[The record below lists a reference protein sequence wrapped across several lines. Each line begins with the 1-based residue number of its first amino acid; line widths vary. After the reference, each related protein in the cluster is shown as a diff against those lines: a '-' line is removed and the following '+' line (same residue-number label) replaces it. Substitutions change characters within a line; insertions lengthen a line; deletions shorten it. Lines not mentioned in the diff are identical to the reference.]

1 MTLDTNLLVR
11 EMSPRFNTLLD
22 QIPGMVYQCR
32 IDVNH
37 TLEYASKGCYA
48 LTGYQAEDLILNRMI
63 SYGDLIYPDDREMV
77 WINIQNAI
85 IQRKSYELVYRLY
98 TRNRQIK
105 WVRDLGSSS
114 FTNHGN
120 QQLLEG
126 FVSDITDWKIAEE
139 KIQRQVRRFQA
150 LRAIDTAIST
160 GPDLKFTLGI
170 LLEQIIAQLNVDA
183 AAILIH
189 RMGTPTLEYCAIRGF
204 RTEALLRAKAYIGRG
219 FAGIAA
225 LTQKTIHIPD
235 LGVNEGTGDQML
247 PLQAEDFKVYYG
259 VPLIAKGQVKGV
271 LEVFRRTP
279 SSIDQDHLEF
289 LEALAGQAAIAID
302 NSSLFEQ
309 LQDSNS
315 ELSIAYDA
323 TLEGWAKALELRDR
337 ETVGHAHRVIEMTLA
352 VADRIG
358 IQGEMLQH
366 IRRGALLHDI
376 GKMGIPDSILMKPG
390 PLTPSEWEVMRQHP
404 VHAYEMLKTIEYL
417 SAALEIPY
425 CHHER
430 WDGNGYP
437 RQLKG
442 RDIPISARIF
452 AVVDVWDALTS
463 DRPYRP
469 AWTARQ
475 ALEYI
480 QRESGKHFDPQVV
493 TAFLHQ

>member
-1 MTLDTNLLVR
+1 MWVR
-11 EMSPRFNTLLD
+11 EASPRFNTLLD
-22 QIPGMVYQCR
+22 QIPGMIYQCR
-32 IDVNH
+32 NDLKH
-37 TLEYASKGCYA
+37 TLEYASRGCYA
-48 LTGYQAEDLILNRMI
+48 LTGYQAEDLIQNRFAA
-63 SYGDLIYPDDREMV
+63 YGDLIDQDDQEMV
-77 WINIQNAI
+77 WINVQNAI
-85 IQRKSYELVYRLY
+85 SQQKPFELVYRIH

-105 WVRDLGSSS
+105 WVRDLGSCTIVS
-114 FTNHGN
+114 HGI
-120 QQLLEG
+120 QPLLEG
-126 FVSDITDWKIAEE
+126 FITDITDWKVAEE

-150 LRAIDTAIST
+150 LRAIDNAISA
-160 GPDLKFTLGI
+160 GPNLQFTLGI
-170 LLEQIIAQLNVDA
+170 LLEQIVAQLNVDA
-183 AAILIH
+183 AAILLH
-189 RMGTPTLEYCAIRGF
+189 RMGTPLLEYTSSQGF
-204 RTEALLRAKAYIGRG
+204 RTQAPLHAKAYIGRG

-235 LGVNEGTGDQML
+235 LSVSAGTGDQLVPME
-247 PLQAEDFKVYYG
+247 AEDFKVYYG
-259 VPLIAKGQVKGV
+259 IPLIAKGQVKGV
-271 LEVFRRTP
+271 LEVFLRTP
-279 SSIDQDHLEF
+279 GSIDPDRLEF
-289 LEALAGQAAIAID
+289 LEALGGQAAIAID

-309 LQDSNS
+309 LQDSNT

-358 IQGEMLQH
+358 IQADMLPH

-376 GKMGIPDSILMKPG
+376 GKMGIPDSILLKPG
-390 PLTPSEWEVMRQHP
+390 PLTPYEWEIMRQHP
-404 VHAYEMLKTIEYL
+404 IYAYEMLKTIDYL
-417 SAALEIPY
+417 TQALEIPY

-430 WDGNGYP
+430 WNGSGYP
-437 RQLKG
+437 RSLKG

-480 QRESGKHFDPQVV
+480 QLESGGQFDPQVV
-493 TAFLHQ
+493 NAFLHQ